1 MPIIKHCPNCGSVIS
16 DDDIEFCTECGYN
29 LLGKPVAND
38 SKGFFDNISEKTNVA
53 IVIFSFVV
61 FGAFLFIGS
70 IFWSAF
76 LSNGSIDLVTYL
88 LLTVVLSVF
97 FAGMFMGYFG
107 CRDRSYVIPN
117 FTMFVGSI
125 FAVVLSG
132 MGLIFAFSM
141 GIIATI
147 SSAFS
152 SLSNNSPYG
161 AAYQPTVPS
170 YTPSVNLNIIFEIIL
185 FILLIPVAAYF
196 GVYLGY
202 FLRQNI

>member
-1 MPIIKHCPNCGSVIS
+1 
-16 DDDIEFCTECGYN
+16 
-29 LLGKPVAND
+29 
-38 SKGFFDNISEKTNVA
+38 
-53 IVIFSFVV
+53 
-61 FGAFLFIGS
+61 
-70 IFWSAF
+70 
-76 LSNGSIDLVTYL
+76 
-88 LLTVVLSVF
+88 VLSVF
-97 FAGMFMGYFG
+97 FAGMFIGYFG
-107 CRDRSYVIPN
+107 CRDRSYVVPN